1 MIALDLKKNALSEK
15 AWVYYGDEVKFT
27 SNRQLIEEEIDRLF
41 KNRIWVEIR
50 YPGYQSATTLI
61 MSVKSNE
68 IELEL
73 PSDWKGDQKVV
84 LLKYRAPGEPWHSL
98 KVQVKRMAGGSIF
111 FNFPEIY
118 AISERRSYF
127 RIEVPS
133 GSTVKIMLQNSKAA
147 STRRRSRKKFFTGI
161 IRDIS
166 AGGICVFPDKT
177 PGIVLPESHVMVG
190 PVELSLRLN
199 AEKSWP
205 TMLIEKA
212 EVVRLSETF
221 LKDRRLPVMALKF
234 HLNHKEEKNLV
245 NYIRQ
250 RELAIIKSGVE

>member
-27 SNRQLIEEEIDRLF
+27 SNRQLIQEEVERIF
-41 KNRIWVEIR
+41 ENRIWVEIR
-50 YPGYQSATTLI
+50 YPGHKSPTTLI
-61 MSVKSNE
+61 MSMKEDE

-73 PSDWKGDQKVV
+73 PPDWKGDQEVA

-98 KVQVKRMAGGSIF
+98 KVRVKRMAGGSIF
-111 FNFPEIY
+111 FHFPELY

-133 GSTVKIMLQNSKAA
+133 GSIAKIMLQKKKAA
-147 STRRRSRKKFFTGI
+147 TTRRRAKQKFFTGI

-166 AGGICVFPDKT
+166 AGGICIFPEKT
-177 PGIVLPESHVMVG
+177 PGILLPESHVMVG
-190 PVELSLRLN
+190 PVELTLGLN

-205 TMLIEKA
+205 NMTIEKA
-212 EVVRLSETF
+212 EVVRLSETM
-221 LKDRRLPVMALKF
+221 LKDRKVPVMALKF
-234 HLNHKEEKNLV
+234 HLSRKEEENLV